1 MYDDDDRR
9 VRRARRVRR
18 VRVRCV
24 SRSAVTSTRIA
35 SHRIASHRIASHR
48 IASHRIA
55 SHRIVGRASR
65 RLDRPIAGRR
75 TRGEPCVTEVLRVC
89 AYSMHA
95 RVSCVF
101 IFICVGVD
109 VYIRGVMVVRPARP
123 RDATPRISS
132 RFRSRAPWTSER
144 ASERVTS
151 ERDVGDYGTYA
162 RAKGGG
168 RGRGRR
174 MRARTRDG

>member
-24 SRSAVTSTRIA
+24 SRSAVTST
-35 SHRIASHRIASHR
+35 RIASHR